1 MEEHPVKTVSK
12 KILNNMTEKDFRGVK
27 SYIGVIETA
36 CTVVEESYKRINK
49 AASNVDKK
57 NTAIDLVEPIMIKL
71 KGSNLITE
79 ELEKRIID
87 QLSRHEVDDVVDDII
102 LGWKDRAEQVKN
114 ACLFIE
120 KIVRLF
126 DKKQTRLHKV
136 KH

>member
-1 MEEHPVKTVSK
+1 
-12 KILNNMTEKDFRGVK
+12 
-27 SYIGVIETA
+27 
-36 CTVVEESYKRINK
+36 
-49 AASNVDKK
+49 
-57 NTAIDLVEPIMIKL
+57 MIKL
-71 KGSNLITE
+71 KASNLITE

-87 QLSRHEVDDVVDDII
+87 QLSRHEVDDVVDDIV

-126 DKKQTRLHKV
+126 DRKETRLHKV

>member
-71 KGSNLITE
+71 KASNLITE

-87 QLSRHEVDDVVDDII
+87 QLSRHEVDDVVDDIV

-120 KIVRLF
+120 KIVRRF
-126 DKKQTRLHKV
+126 DRKETRLHKV